1 VANGV
6 AFVGSIEGDLC
17 DGWQDVR
24 EEGSHAMMLAGAIY
38 GGVITMG
45 MYADLAGKV
54 AIVTGS
60 GRAKGLGEAMAKRL
74 AAEGCKVIVSDLGQ
88 PKGEAMPREAIG
100 TTDEMEQI
108 VAEIRAAGGEA
119 MAVSCDVLVEADVER
134 LIATAVKHYGRLDI
148 MVNNAGIGY
157 IMKPI
162 IEMSEMDWNAV
173 LGVNLRGA
181 FFGIKHAAKQMLS
194 QGGGGRIINIG
205 SQASKS
211 GFPFA
216 AAYVSS
222 KHGMVGLTRT
232 AAIELGQHGIT
243 VNTICPN
250 HVTTG
255 LGAWQNQYF
264 SAATG
269 RSEEKYLADMRAR
282 IPMGRPGLQEDI
294 AKACAFLASEQAAY
308 ITGEAM
314 NVSGGEEYH

>member
-1 VANGV
+1 MSVYP
-6 AFVGSIEGDLC
+6 DL
-17 DGWQDVR
+17 R
-24 EEGSHAMMLAGAIY
+24 
-38 GGVITMG
+38 
-45 MYADLAGKV
+45 GKV

-60 GRAKGLGEAMAKRL
+60 GRPKGLGEAMVKRL
-74 AAEGCKVIVSDLGQ
+74 AAEGCKVVVSDIGAAR
-88 PKGEAMPREAIG
+88 GAEMPETAIG
-100 TTDEMEQI
+100 SSKEMQQI
-108 VAEIRAAGGEA
+108 VDEIRTAGGEA
-119 MAVSCDVLVEADVER
+119 IGLVCDVLEEAQVAE
-134 LIATAVKHYGRLDI
+134 LVAKTVAHYGRLDI

-157 IMKPI
+157 LMKPI
-162 IEMSEMDWNAV
+162 IEMTQADWDAV

-181 FFGIKHAAKQMLS
+181 FFGIKHAAKQFIA
-194 QGGGGRIINIG
+194 QGQGGRIINIG

-216 AAYVSS
+216 SAYVSS
-222 KHGMVGLTRT
+222 KHGMVGLTRS
-232 AAIELGQHGIT
+232 AAIELGAQGIT

-255 LGAWQNQYF
+255 LGAWQNQFF

-282 IPMGRPGLQEDI
+282 IPLGRPGLQEDI
-294 AKACAFLASEQAAY
+294 AKACAFLASSEAAY